1 MRQLLLVAILA
12 PLITLS
18 ACGGEE
24 RKTVIVNP
32 PPAAGTVVV
41 PPGSQT
47 KVCPQGA
54 TVC

>member
-12 PLITLS
+12 PLLTLT

-24 RKTVIVNP
+24 HKTVIVNP
-32 PPAAGTVVV
+32 PPAGTVVV

-47 KVCPQGA
+47 KVCPAGT

>member
-12 PLITLS
+12 PLSTLT

-24 RKTVIVNP
+24 HKTVIVNP
-32 PPAAGTVVV
+32 PPASTVVV

-47 KVCPQGA
+47 RVCPQGT